1 MNSKNT
7 LLKTLIKYSTI
18 LFFIGLTLNQNAN
31 AFELSDEIANCTLAL
46 NKGDFAKAV
55 KASAEI
61 LKLEPNNRDGLLC
74 KGRALG
80 AQGKYDEALSAL
92 ELAAVNTE
100 PGFDEII
107 SYIFIGNLHKANHK
121 NAEAIAAYEKSL
133 QVCELEQNEKFKR
146 INLNLIAEAH
156 TQDNDLNAALASY
169 LAGAKFANNDNE
181 RADSYERLAIT
192 YSALGQYDNAIEY
205 QLKGVLMQQK
215 SGTLDQYANAS
226 LSLGHIYILAK
237 DYANAEKT
245 YTNLA
250 KFSKDNGGAYF
261 EAKSDLGLAQT
272 KLASGD
278 AASAK
283 TWVDQAKS
291 IAQETKD
298 KALAQE
304 IEQAI
309 K

>member
-1 MNSKNT
+1 MHMNTKIISP
-7 LLKTLIKYSTI
+7 KTLIKNFTI
-18 LFFIGLTLNQNAN
+18 LFFISLCINAN
-31 AFELSDEIANCTLAL
+31 AYELSDEVATCTLAI
-46 NKGDFAKAV
+46 NKGDYV
-55 KASAEI
+55 KAAKTSAEI
-61 LKLEPNNRDGLLC
+61 LKLEPNNRDGLIC

-80 AQGKYDEALSAL
+80 AQGKYEEALSAL
-92 ELAAVNTE
+92 ELAEVNTQ

-133 QVCELEQNEKFKR
+133 KVSELETNDKFKR
-146 INLNLIAEAH
+146 INLNLIAETH
-156 TQDNDLNAALASY
+156 EQNNDLNAALASY
-169 LAGAKFANNDNE
+169 LEGSKLANNDNE
-181 RADSYERLAIT
+181 RADSYERLAVT
-192 YSALGQYDNAIEY
+192 YTALGQYDSAIEY

-215 SGTLDQYANAS
+215 AGTLDQYANAN

-237 DYANAEKT
+237 DYTNAEKT
-245 YTNLA
+245 YTKLA
-250 KFSKDNGGAYF
+250 KFSKDNGGAYY

-272 KLASGD
+272 KIASGD
-278 AASAK
+278 AAAAK
-283 TWVDQAKS
+283 TWIDQAKL

-304 IEQAI
+304 IELAI